1 MAGGISPSCLSV
13 NGVIAVLSNDTS
25 TIEKQPPV
33 DRSDFKHRLAA
44 ILAADVVGY
53 SRLMAED
60 DRATVTALDAAR
72 AIFRLQIESHQGRV
86 IDMAGD
92 SVLAVF
98 ETALGAV
105 SAAVSVQETLNSA
118 AQQVP
123 EDRRMLFR
131 IGLHLGDVIE
141 KPDGTIYGDGVNIA
155 ARLEGLAM
163 PGGVTVSDAIQGA
176 VRGKISKEFEDGG
189 EQNIKNIPHPV
200 QTFRM
205 MIRGLD
211 PSPAE
216 VRVAAVVADNPK
228 PTIAVLPFNVLSDD
242 SHLGFFADG
251 LAEDVIALL
260 ARVPGFLLISRSSSF
275 VFRDRSESIEV
286 IARQL
291 GVRYIVEGSV
301 RPAADRMRVTA
312 QLTEAGSG
320 RLLWSNRFESGR
332 GDTGDLQDGIAR
344 GIMSELEPE
353 LTRAEIALIKRQRPE
368 NLDAWGF
375 YHQAMGA
382 MSQKGWSNEGMS
394 EARAHFQRAFTIDPG
409 FSLARAHF
417 SLITAVASN
426 VGILPHTPDMLREAL
441 DQAEQAILQDDG
453 STEVL
458 GLAGCTLADLGE
470 RERGMDILERSI
482 ELDPSNAQAHV
493 ALGANLAMAGQRE
506 AGIEKMRYGMR
517 ISPRDRRLG
526 FWGWALGNFMLRVDR
541 TEEALLEARTAAVR
555 DPRLHLVRIVE
566 AVALLRLTRID
577 DARVALRSALRLRPV
592 LTLGE
597 VAHSHGR
604 RVSEEL
610 EPLWNEVAAP

>member
-1 MAGGISPSCLSV
+1 
-13 NGVIAVLSNDTS
+13 
-25 TIEKQPPV
+25 
-33 DRSDFKHRLAA
+33 
-44 ILAADVVGY
+44 
-53 SRLMAED
+53 
-60 DRATVTALDAAR
+60 
-72 AIFRLQIESHQGRV
+72 
-86 IDMAGD
+86 MAGD

-98 ETALGAV
+98 ETAMGAV
-105 SAAVSVQETLNSA
+105 SAAIAVQEALSSA

-123 EDRRMLFR
+123 ADRRMLFR

-155 ARLEGLAM
+155 ARLEGLAT
-163 PGGVTVSDAIQGA
+163 PGGITVSDAIQGA
-176 VRGKISKEFEDGG
+176 VRSKISQQFEDGG
-189 EQNIKNIPHPV
+189 EQSVKNIPHPL
-200 QTFRM
+200 QTYRM
-205 MIRGLD
+205 VIRGTVPHPIED
-211 PSPAE
+211 VTA
-216 VRVAAVVADNPK
+216 VAAATEPK
-228 PTIAVLPFNVLSDD
+228 PSIAVLPFNVLSDD
-242 SHLGFFADG
+242 NHLRFFADG

-275 VFRDRSESIEV
+275 VFRDRSESIAV

-301 RPAADRMRVTA
+301 RPAADRVRVTA

-320 RLLWSNRFESGR
+320 KLLWSNRFESGR

-353 LTRAEIALIKRQRPE
+353 LTRAEIALIKRQRSE
-368 NLDAWGF
+368 NVDAWGF

-394 EARAHFQRAFTIDPG
+394 DARTHFQRAFTVDPD

-426 VGILPHTPDMLREAL
+426 AGILPHTPDMLRDAL
-441 DQAEQAILQDDG
+441 DQAERAVLQDDG

-458 GLAGCTLADLGE
+458 GLAGCALSDLGE
-470 RERGMDILERSI
+470 RERGMEILERSI
-482 ELDPSNAQAHV
+482 EIDPSNAQAHV
-493 ALGANLAMAGQRE
+493 ALGATLAMAGQRE
-506 AGIEKMRYGMR
+506 VGIERMRYGMR

-541 TEEALLEARTAAVR
+541 SEDALQEARTAAVR
-555 DPRLHLVRIVE
+555 DPRLHLVRILE

-577 DARVALRSALRLRPV
+577 EARVALRSAMRLRPV

-604 RVSEEL
+604 RVAKEL
-610 EPLWNEVAAP
+610 EPLWKDVTAP